1 MIYEV
6 DVTIARSLDEKTER
20 ILEAVQSSAN
30 RLLRF
35 HGDSTSIK
43 LTVEVAAM
51 VRDEAIRAA
60 AREVAAIFPASDNE
74 KYSEPRPT

>member
-1 MIYEV
+1 MLYEV
-6 DVTIARSLDEKTER
+6 DITIAKSLDEKTER
-20 ILEAVQSSAN
+20 LLEDVRSSAN

-35 HGDSTSIK
+35 RGDSTSIK
-43 LTVEVAAM
+43 LTVEVAAT

-60 AREVAAIFPASDNE
+60 AREVAAIFPSSDNE